1 MGSGAGADRNAPIG
15 VFDSGVGGLTVA
27 REIMRQMPQERIVY
41 FGDTAR
47 VPYGSK
53 SRETILRYSRQIIRF
68 LMTRQVKAIVIACNP
83 ASAYALETVEQEFDL
98 PVIGVINAGARTAV
112 RATRNGRIG
121 VIGTEGTIGSGIYT
135 EVMQRMRPD
144 IQVIGKSCPLFV
156 PLVEEGLLHDS
167 VTDEIASRYLAEL
180 KRHFIDTLVLG
191 CTHYPLLRSTL
202 GRLMGNDVVLVNP
215 AYETAIELKQLLE
228 SRGLSCE
235 PEGGEGEKYQFYVSD
250 LAEKF
255 TAFATSIL
263 PDAVRETRKINI
275 EEF

>member
-1 MGSGAGADRNAPIG
+1 MVI
-15 VFDSGVGGLTVA
+15 
-27 REIMRQMPQERIVY
+27 
-41 FGDTAR
+41 
-47 VPYGSK
+47 
-53 SRETILRYSRQIIRF
+53 ET
-68 LMTRQVKAIVIACNP
+68 
-83 ASAYALETVEQEFDL
+83 
-98 PVIGVINAGARTAV
+98 
-112 RATRNGRIG
+112 
-121 VIGTEGTIGSGIYT
+121 
-135 EVMQRMRPD
+135 
-144 IQVIGKSCPLFV
+144 
-156 PLVEEGLLHDS
+156 
-167 VTDEIASRYLAEL
+167 LAEEYL
-180 KRHFIDTLVLG
+180 RDLREQRIDTLVLG

-235 PEGGEGEKYQFYVSD
+235 PGGGEGEKYQFYVSD